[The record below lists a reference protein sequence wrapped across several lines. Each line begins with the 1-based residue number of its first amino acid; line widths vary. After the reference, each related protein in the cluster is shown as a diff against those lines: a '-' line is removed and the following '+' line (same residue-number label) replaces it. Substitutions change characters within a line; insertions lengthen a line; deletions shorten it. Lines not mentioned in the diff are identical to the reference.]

1 MSELVRS
8 VFAGEESAVRALRD
22 LRAALPSVEGL
33 ASAATV
39 SVGAAGSY
47 AVGTTGHPGSGA
59 GFPGVFWEA
68 LFGLVF
74 LVAAPGS
81 SYGPSSG
88 ALFGMLTS
96 AGVDDAFLGR
106 ARTALVSGT
115 SGVALLLSDDER
127 EPVLEVLRSYGGTL
141 VRTSLSAEQEKEL
154 ERELGGP
161 A

>member
-1 MSELVRS
+1 MSELVLS
-8 VFAGEESAVRALRD
+8 VLEGEDSAVRGLRD
-22 LRAALPSVEGL
+22 LRAARPSFESL

-39 SVGAAGSY
+39 SVGVAGSY
-47 AVGTTGHPGSGA
+47 AVGTTGRPGSGV
-59 GFPGVFWEA
+59 GFPGMFWEA

-96 AGVDDAFLGR
+96 AGVDDEFLDR
-106 ARTALVSGT
+106 ARNALVPAT
-115 SGVALLLSDDER
+115 SGVALLLSDEER
-127 EPVLEVLRSYGGTL
+127 EPVLEALRSQGGTL
-141 VRTSLSAEQEKEL
+141 VRTSLSAEQEAEL